1 MLRSESLDD
10 LDRAILRELM
20 RDGRMTNAELAERV
34 HLSPSACLRRVRSL
48 EETGVIDGYVMLLDA
63 AKAGLAGAAFVFV
76 TLEQQGRAMLDAFE
90 RDAKRRPEITEC
102 HLLAGTA
109 DYLLRIVFRDSRD
122 FERIHTDI
130 LTQMPGVSRVQST
143 LPLRTVKKTTVLP
156 I

>member
-1 MLRSESLDD
+1 MRIEDLDD
-10 LDRAILRELM
+10 FDRAILRELM

-34 HLSPSACLRRVRSL
+34 HLSASACLRRVRAL
-48 EETGVIDGYVMLLDA
+48 EESGVIGGYVMLLDA
-63 AKAGLAGAAFVFV
+63 AKAGLTGSAFVFV

-90 RDAKRRPEITEC
+90 RDALRHPEITEC
-102 HLLAGTA
+102 HLLAGAA

>member
-1 MLRSESLDD
+1 MRIDDLDD

-34 HLSPSACLRRVRSL
+34 HLSPSACLRRARAL
-48 EETGVIDGYVMLLDA
+48 EDSGVIDSYVALLNAD
-63 AKAGLAGAAFVFV
+63 KAGLAGAAFVFV

-90 RDAKRRPEITEC
+90 RDARRHPEITEC
-102 HLLAGTA
+102 YLMAGTA
-109 DYLLRIVFRDSRD
+109 DYLMRVVFRDSRD

>member
-1 MLRSESLDD
+1 VRAEDIDD
-10 LDRAILRELM
+10 RDRAILRALM

-34 HLSPSACLRRVRSL
+34 RLSPSACLRRVRAL
-48 EETGVIDGYVMLLDA
+48 EESGVIGSYVALIDA
-63 AKAGLAGAAFVFV
+63 GKAGFAGTAFVFV

-90 RDAKRRPEITEC
+90 REVGRHPEITEC

-109 DYLLRIVFRDSRD
+109 DYLLRVVFRDPRD
-122 FERIHTDI
+122 FERIHTEI

-143 LPLRTVKKTTVLP
+143 LPLRTVKQSTVLP